1 MSEKPY
7 KVNVRRGFSQ
17 GWGRTDFFD
26 ASSQRNAE
34 RTARVPQG
42 LDRDGTTIVG
52 QQSRVALMRI
62 ARYLCAN
69 FPQVR
74 NAVSEMATY
83 TTSSF
88 LPQFEGADKAWGE
101 QAEALLREHDR
112 IIDIRGSQWNR
123 DLWLRGMVA
132 SAIRDGDSATMLVDR
147 GDGYPQIQCIGGH
160 RLGSRGETEVKSG
173 PFTGRVITDGVITDD
188 FGTVLGY
195 RILGDQPAD
204 DRDVSSSD
212 LIPHWIPD
220 VALSDQVRGISWIGS
235 VLIQSQDVK
244 ERRRLELAAMK
255 LAASEGFLVENEDGQ
270 PELSRLIDPT
280 ETVANAAA
288 QPVAPVM
295 EMVDGPGYR
304 YAKAGTNQKITPI
317 VSDRPTANQQVF
329 EDGIIR
335 EILASMG
342 WSSDFSFDP
351 TKVAARQMFI
361 VIAKINANMQAIRR
375 LMVEPACRRLD
386 GWRISKFINRG
397 DLPPNQEWYKWG
409 YQHPADLTADEK
421 YSSDTDLQEWRGGGA
436 TMADFCGKRG
446 KDWRETI
453 DQSVREEAYRMNACA
468 DAGVPYDRVRLLTP
482 NGSPAGATDT
492 AQQSD
497 ATQPSNSTK

>member
-1 MSEKPY
+1 MSEAPY
-7 KVNVRRGFSQ
+7 KVRDRRGFSQ

-26 ASSQRNAE
+26 ASAQRNAE
-34 RTARVPQG
+34 RIARVPFY
-42 LDRDGTTIVG
+42 LERDGTTLSGYQTRTV
-52 QQSRVALMRI
+52 LMRV

-74 NAVSEMATY
+74 NAVAEMATY

-88 LPQFEGADKAWGE
+88 LPQFEGEDKAWGE
-101 QAEALLREHDR
+101 KAEALLREHDR
-112 IIDIRGSQWNR
+112 IIDIRGTQWNR

-132 SAIRDGDSATMLVDR
+132 SAIRDGDSATLLVDR
-147 GDGYPQIQCIGGH
+147 GDGYPQIQCIGAH
-160 RLGSRGETEVKSG
+160 RLGCRGVNEVTAGKFAGS
-173 PFTGRVITDGVITDD
+173 VITDGVITDD
-188 FGTVLGY
+188 FGTVIGH
-195 RILGDQPAD
+195 RILGDTQD
-204 DRDVSSSD
+204 LDRDVSASD
-212 LIPHWIPD
+212 IIPHWIPD

-270 PELSRLIDPT
+270 PELSRIIPDTSVLPD
-280 ETVANAAA
+280 AAA
-288 QPVAPVM
+288 TPIAPVF

-304 YAKAGTNQKITPI
+304 YAKANTGQKITPI
-317 VSDRPTANQQVF
+317 TSDRPTANQQVF

-351 TKVAARQMFI
+351 TKVASRQMFI
-361 VIAKINANMQAIRR
+361 VIAKINANMNAIRR

-397 DLPPNQEWYKWG
+397 DLPPNPEWYKWG
-409 YQHPADLTADEK
+409 YQNPANLTADEK

-453 DQSVREEAYRMNACA
+453 DQSVREEKYRMDACA
-468 DAGVPYDRVRLLTP
+468 AAGVPYDRVRLLTP
-482 NGSPAGATDT
+482 NGSPVDAVDATDPT
-492 AQQSD
+492 E
-497 ATQPSNSTK
+497 PV

>member
-1 MSEKPY
+1 MSEAPY
-7 KVNVRRGFSQ
+7 KIRDRRGTSN
-17 GWGRTDFFD
+17 GWGRSDLFD
-26 ASSQRNAE
+26 AAAPRNDE
-34 RTARVPQG
+34 RTARIPQS
-42 LDRDGTTIVG
+42 LDRDGSALMG

-74 NAVSEMATY
+74 NAVAEMATY
-83 TTSSF
+83 TTASF
-88 LPQFEGADKAWGE
+88 IPQFEGADKAWGE

-112 IIDIRGSQWNR
+112 ILDIRGAQWNR
-123 DLWLRGMVA
+123 DHWLRGMVA
-132 SAIRDGDSATMLVDR
+132 SAIRDGDSATLLVDR
-147 GDGYPQIQCIGGH
+147 GDGYPQIQCIPGH
-160 RLGSRGETEVKSG
+160 RLGCRAATEVMSG
-173 PFTGRVITDGVITDD
+173 SYKGLSIVDGVIIDD
-188 FGTVLGY
+188 FGTVIAH
-195 RILGDQPAD
+195 RITGNVPED
-204 DRDVSSSD
+204 DRDVSTAD
-212 LIPHWIPD
+212 IIPHWIPD
-220 VALSDQVRGISWIGS
+220 VALPDQVRGISWIGS

-270 PELSRLIDPT
+270 PELSRIVPDSSVVT
-280 ETVANAAA
+280 DAAA
-288 QPVAPVM
+288 TPVAPVL

-304 YAKAGTNQKITPI
+304 YAKAQTGQKITAI
-317 VSDRPTANQQVF
+317 TSDRPTVNQQVF

-351 TKVAARQMFI
+351 TKVASRQMFI
-361 VIAKINANMQAIRR
+361 VIAKINANMNAIRR

-386 GWRISKFINRG
+386 GWRISKFIKRG
-397 DLPPNQEWYKWG
+397 DLPPNPEWYKWG

-453 DQSVREEAYRMNACA
+453 DQSVREEKYRMDACA
-468 DAGVPYDRVRLLTP
+468 AAGVPYDRVRLLTP
-482 NGSPAGATDT
+482 NGSPVDAVDATDPT
-492 AQQSD
+492 EPVQ
-497 ATQPSNSTK
+497 

>member
-1 MSEKPY
+1 MSEAPY
-7 KVNVRRGFSQ
+7 KIRDRRGISA

-34 RTARVPQG
+34 RTNRVPNY
-42 LDRDGTTIVG
+42 LDQDGSRLVG
-52 QQSRVALMRI
+52 QQSRTALMKI

-74 NAVSEMATY
+74 NAVAEMATY

-112 IIDIRGSQWNR
+112 ILDIRGGQWSR
-123 DLWLRGMVA
+123 DHWLRGMVA
-132 SAIRDGDSATMLVDR
+132 GAIRDGDCATLLVDR

-160 RLGSRGETEVKSG
+160 RLGSRGETEVKA
-173 PFTGRVITDGVITDD
+173 GRFAGQPITDGVITDD
-188 FGTVLGY
+188 FGTVIGY
-195 RILGDQPAD
+195 RLLGDKPED
-204 DRDVSSSD
+204 DRDVSASD
-212 LIPHWIPD
+212 IITHWIPD

-244 ERRRLELAAMK
+244 ERRRMELAALK
-255 LAASEGFLVENEDGQ
+255 LASSEGFLVENEDGQ
-270 PELSRLIDPT
+270 PDITRIIPDT
-280 ETVANAAA
+280 AIVTDAAA
-288 QPVAPVM
+288 TPVAPVL
-295 EMVDGPGYR
+295 EMVDGPGFR
-304 YAKAGTNQKITPI
+304 YAKSNTGAKITPI
-317 VSDRPTANQQVF
+317 TSDRPTANQQAF
-329 EDGIIR
+329 EEGIIR

-386 GWRISKFINRG
+386 GWRISKFIKSG
-397 DLPPNQEWYKWG
+397 DLPPNGEWYKWG

-446 KDWRETI
+446 KDWREVI
-453 DQSVREEAYRMNACA
+453 DQAVREESYRMASCEK
-468 DAGVPYDRVRLLTP
+468 AGVPYDRVRLLTP
-482 NGSPAGATDT
+482 NGSPVDAANGSAPQDQPVTAT
-492 AQQSD
+492 
-497 ATQPSNSTK
+497 K